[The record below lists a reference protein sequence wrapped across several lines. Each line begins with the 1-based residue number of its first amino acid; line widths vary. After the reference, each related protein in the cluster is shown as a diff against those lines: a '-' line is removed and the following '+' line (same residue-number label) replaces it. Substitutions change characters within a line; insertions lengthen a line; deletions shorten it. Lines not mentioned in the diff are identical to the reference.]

1 MEIVMPDD
9 AHTIRSGVLTATI
22 KAQGAELCS
31 LKDGS
36 GVEFIW
42 QAGPAWPRHAPL
54 LFPIVG
60 RLANDELRHLG
71 KTYRMTQHGFARDS
85 RFVWGERGESRC
97 TLVLEDSEATR
108 ALYPFAFRLTATY
121 AIDEAGLDL
130 TLEIANA
137 GVETLPASLGGHPAF
152 NWPLQP
158 GVAKEDYALTF
169 ASAERSPVRRL
180 DGGLLR
186 AATEPSPLSGMVLSL
201 SEPLFADDAI
211 IFDRIASNSVRY
223 APGQGA
229 AAGPWLKL
237 SWRGF
242 RELGLWSKPS
252 GAPFLCIEPWRGHA
266 SPAGFDG
273 EFSDKPGLMHIARGA
288 EERLSYRIEPGSS

>member
-1 MEIVMPDD
+1 MTDD
-9 AHTIRSGVLTATI
+9 THTIRSGGLAATI
-22 KAQGAELCS
+22 QAHGAELCS
-31 LKDGS
+31 LRDG

-60 RLANDELRHLG
+60 RLANDELRHRG

-85 RFVWGERGESRC
+85 RFAWAERGESRC

-130 TLEIANA
+130 SLTIANTGA
-137 GVETLPASLGGHPAF
+137 ETLPASLGGHPAF

-158 GVAKEDYALTF
+158 EVAKESYALTF
-169 ASAERSPVRRL
+169 AKAESSPVRRL

-186 AATEPSPLSGMVLSL
+186 AAAEPSPVKGVVLPL
-201 SEPLFADDAI
+201 SESLFVDDAI
-211 IFDRIASNSVRY
+211 IFDRVESSSVRY
-223 APGQGA
+223 AAGQGA
-229 AAGPWLKL
+229 LTGPWLNM

-242 RELGLWSKPS
+242 RELGVWSKPA
-252 GAPFLCIEPWRGHA
+252 GAPFLCIEPWRGYA

-273 EFSDKPGLMHIARGA
+273 EFSDKPGLMHIAPGA
-288 EERLSYRIEPGSS
+288 DEQLSFRIEVGSS